1 MSDLSKHLTHR
12 IHATG
17 MAAII
22 FLGVLVATVI
32 STGEARYVRRRTDA
46 RLEALASRGA
56 ALLNQALAE
65 RRRELDL
72 LASMPVVRSATT
84 GAASQS
90 RRLGLAQ
97 LPATVLDA
105 RYAEAGIPGSTPA
118 LATFLREWVARSPF
132 QDVLLAEAHGLTVMS
147 TAPAGTV
154 NHARE
159 AWWRAVTT
167 TGYFLATGPNDL
179 RARATLR
186 LAVPVPGPDDST
198 AISGALLATLPLD
211 FLTEFLPTE
220 RTETG
225 LAELALVH
233 GPDSLVWSSN
243 PGAALG
249 RRVAGVPLETDRPG
263 LRLATTGDG
272 QRLAVIPLAYGEWSV
287 VARTAAPDALVSARG
302 SRVWITAGFIIV
314 FGVTILFL
322 ASRWIEQR
330 LLTPLVLAEDVAA
343 RVAEG
348 HLNESIARLNQEG
361 PKADRLIA
369 GIAAMVEALHSL
381 VGAIQA
387 ASSEAA
393 AMAEEISASTEEMTT
408 STHQV
413 ASTTRDLT
421 NRATHQASLVR
432 AVSSDAT
439 RILGIAEELDVGSSE
454 AADRN
459 AALAELARLHK
470 ERLDRST
477 VELERLSKDIVEGTL
492 EAEALAEAS
501 GEIETFVAQTKA
513 IAKQTHML
521 ALNAAIEAA
530 RAGEEGRG
538 FSVVADEIRKL
549 ANQAAQAATST
560 ATTVHGVLD
569 RVHSARERL
578 LQLGVGGGRAR
589 EAADE
594 AASGLRRVAEEA
606 AINNSW
612 TQAISQSSADV
623 RALVAGIVDR
633 MVEISSGTD
642 DVAAAAQEIAAAA
655 QQLNTSTEE
664 VSASAARLAEAADQ
678 LTAAVGGFT
687 LGPPGTGAREP
698 LAG

>member
-1 MSDLSKHLTHR
+1 LSDLSKHLTHR
-12 IHATG
+12 IHAMG

-46 RLEALASRGA
+46 RLEALAGRGA

-84 GAASQS
+84 EGARQS
-90 RRLGLAQ
+90 RRTGLG
-97 LPATVLDA
+97 
-105 RYAEAGIPGSTPA
+105 GTPA

-132 QDVLLAEAHGLTVMS
+132 QDVLLAEAHGLTVES
-147 TAPAGTV
+147 TSPNGTLSHV
-154 NHARE
+154 AQ
-159 AWWRAVTT
+159 AWWRGVTT
-167 TGYFLATGPNDL
+167 TGFFLATGPGDG

-186 LAVPVPGPDDST
+186 MAVSIPDDS
-198 AISGALLATLPLD
+198 AGIGGALLATLPLG

-225 LAELALVH
+225 LAELELVH

-243 PGAALG
+243 PAALIG
-249 RRVAGVPLETDRPG
+249 SRVSGVAIQDARPG
-263 LRLATTGDG
+263 LRLASTGDG
-272 QRLAVIPLAYGEWSV
+272 QRLAVIPLVHGEWSV

-322 ASRWIEQR
+322 ISRWIEQR

-348 HLNESIARLNQEG
+348 HLDESIARLDQEG

-369 GIAAMVEALHSL
+369 GIATMVQTLHSL

-393 AMAEEISASTEEMTT
+393 AMADEISASTEEMTR
-408 STHQV
+408 STLQV
-413 ASTTRDLT
+413 ASTTSDLT
-421 NRATHQASLVR
+421 NRATHHASLVR
-432 AVSSDAT
+432 AASSDAT

-459 AALAELARLHK
+459 AALAGLARSHK

-501 GEIETFVAQTKA
+501 GEIEKFVAQTKA

-538 FSVVADEIRKL
+538 FTVVADEIRKL

-560 ATTVHGVLD
+560 ATTVHGVLE

-578 LQLGVGGGRAR
+578 LQLGAGGGRAR

-623 RALVAGIVDR
+623 RSLVAGIVER

-642 DVAAAAQEIAAAA
+642 DVAMAAREIAAAA
-655 QQLNTSTEE
+655 QQLNASTEE
-664 VSASAARLAEAADQ
+664 VSASAARLAEAADR

-687 LGPPGTGAREP
+687 LGASGTRES
-698 LAG
+698 LAE

>member
-12 IHATG
+12 IHAIG

-56 ALLNQALAE
+56 ALINQALAE

-72 LASMPVVRSATT
+72 LASMAVVRTATT
-84 GAASQS
+84 EAASQT

-97 LPATVLDA
+97 LPATVLDT
-105 RYAEAGIPGSTPA
+105 RYGEAGIFGRRPA
-118 LATFLREWVARSPF
+118 LDLFLRQWLARSPF
-132 QDVLLAEAHGLTVMS
+132 RDVLLTEAHGLTVTS
-147 TAPAGTV
+147 TASAGTI
-154 NHARE
+154 NHAAE
-159 AWWRAVTT
+159 AWWQAVITA
-167 TGYFLATGPNDL
+167 GFSLAAGPNDL
-179 RARATLR
+179 QARATLR
-186 LAVPVPGPDDST
+186 MAVPVPSADDSM
-198 AISGALLATLPLD
+198 AVSGALLATLPLD

-220 RTETG
+220 RTVTG
-225 LAELALVH
+225 LAELELVH
-233 GPDSLVWSSN
+233 GLDSLVWSSN
-243 PGAALG
+243 PGASLG
-249 RRVAGVPLETDRPG
+249 RRVTRVPLEAARQG
-263 LRLATTGDG
+263 LRLASTEDG
-272 QRLAVIPLAYGEWSV
+272 QRVAVIPLAYGEWNI

-322 ASRWIEQR
+322 VSRWIEQR

-369 GIAAMVEALHSL
+369 GIATMVEALHSL

-393 AMAEEISASTEEMTT
+393 VMAEEISASTEEMTT

-413 ASTTRDLT
+413 ASTTSELT
-421 NRATHQASLVR
+421 SRATHHAALVR
-432 AVSSDAT
+432 AASSDAT

-459 AALAELARLHK
+459 AALAELARSHK

-477 VELERLSKDIVEGTL
+477 AELERLSKDIVEGTL

-501 GEIETFVAQTKA
+501 SEIEKFVAQTKA

-578 LQLGVGGGRAR
+578 LQLGAGGGRAR

-642 DVAAAAQEIAAAA
+642 EVAGAAQEIAAAA
-655 QQLNTSTEE
+655 QQLNASTEE
-664 VSASAARLAEAADQ
+664 VSASAARLADAADQ

-687 LGPPGTGAREP
+687 LGPSEGGAWES
-698 LAG
+698 LAE